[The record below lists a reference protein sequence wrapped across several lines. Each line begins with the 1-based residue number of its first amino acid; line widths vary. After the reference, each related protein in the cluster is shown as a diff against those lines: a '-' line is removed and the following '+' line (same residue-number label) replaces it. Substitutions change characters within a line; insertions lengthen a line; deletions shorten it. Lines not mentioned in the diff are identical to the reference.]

1 MGNHNT
7 RNNVIMAMVEASDG
21 PEFLAGKRQ
30 VNALESLT
38 PHDIWKLQ
46 FNSRKT
52 KLIFLLLTY
61 LYAQDDGEISSHE
74 SKSIKKLLKKNL
86 QSLLPED
93 YDEILVFASSLPDYS
108 FVIDYIS
115 KNKVNNELLL
125 ESIQSVKKIIKRK
138 KVYLE
143 LLSDLNERISLG
155 NL

>member
-1 MGNHNT
+1 MGNYNA
-7 RNNVIMAMVEASDG
+7 RNNVIMAMVDASNG
-21 PEFLAGKRQ
+21 AEFYGGKRK
-30 VNALESLT
+30 ASSIESLT

-74 SKSIKKLLKKNL
+74 NKSIKKILKKNM
-86 QSLLPED
+86 QFLLSTD
-93 YDEILVFASSLPDYS
+93 YDEILLFASSLPDYS
-108 FVIDYIS
+108 FVIDYLS

-125 ESIQSVKKIIKRK
+125 ESIQSVKKIIRRK

-143 LLSDLNERISLG
+143 LLSDLNERISLD
-155 NL
+155 NS